1 MIKELKY
8 FFYLL
13 TIFLFVFFCVKYYFS
28 DDHIKK
34 SYRSKENIDL
44 KIEKYEKK
52 IVLLKNNTENII
64 EYPEN
69 SNKKKKKYFFWN
81 LINQND

>member
-34 SYRSKENIDL
+34 SFRSKENIDL
-44 KIEKYEKK
+44 KIEEYEKK